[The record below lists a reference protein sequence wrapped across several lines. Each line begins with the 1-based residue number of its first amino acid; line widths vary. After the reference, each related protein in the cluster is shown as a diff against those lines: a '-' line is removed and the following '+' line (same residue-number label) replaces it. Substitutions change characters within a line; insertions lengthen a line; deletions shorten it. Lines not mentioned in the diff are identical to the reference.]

1 MVVSILKKNCLFFNV
16 NKTNNSIKCSPLP
29 VAYLVPQLV
38 KHHTSEFLLCLVT
51 SMSLLTTT
59 ASVCVCVCA
68 RVRERWI
75 ETGQSLVCLLLIF
88 LVFNCFFTLS
98 SIHSVFTTFHEILC
112 TLSSRVCV
120 YAYNFF
126 LLFHVYTLILWNNF
140 PVYIFFLNIY
150 F

>member
-1 MVVSILKKNCLFFNV
+1 MFFNV

-38 KHHTSEFLLCLVT
+38 KHQTSEFLLLT
-51 SMSLLTTT
+51 SMSLLTTIV
-59 ASVCVCVCA
+59 SVCVCVHAC
-68 RVRERWI
+68 VKD
-75 ETGQSLVCLLLIF
+75 GLKPVNLLFVCFLFFLCLI
-88 LVFNCFFTLS
+88 VFFTLS